1 MTEQKKE
8 LTSSFSWNTLT
19 VVLQVV
25 IQLAYT
31 GLLARLIAKDSFM
44 LMGIVLGLMGF
55 AEIFSQVG
63 VGPALVQRKE
73 VNQQHING
81 AFYTAIILGAIFTS
95 VFILLAPWIAA
106 FYQLSE
112 LAPII
117 GVVSTSFTISAV
129 AVVPRSMMMKH
140 MRFKTMF
147 KASMV
152 SIVGGNLLVGLPL
165 AYLGWNVWA
174 YVWALFAQ
182 NALMTIALWYF
193 EPVRITRKWEWK
205 YTRELVRYGVGST
218 LFNALNYLATK
229 LDVMLVPRFLRGNAV
244 ELSDLAK
251 AQGSYYERASYAMTQ
266 PITVMGKL
274 SDSVLFSGMSKMQD
288 DRARL
293 AKLLMIA
300 TNMLSIILIPTTVFM
315 LFNSHSLIRIW
326 LGPEY
331 METAAILGV
340 LFIAV
345 VFRSLSKLGD
355 SLLRACDA
363 VYTGAIYKA
372 IYVVCIAVGIFF
384 AVPFGMIMVA
394 WAIVAATGLHYLM
407 NMHLSLHLIQ
417 GHWLRLLKAISPG
430 VLLGGLTW
438 LSCWLVNLIQWF
450 IPMQDILHL
459 GVSFVAMILLIL
471 PAIFLFPS
479 LLGFDHL
486 NLLRHLPHRLAS
498 NRWVKL
504 LIRRSPY

>member
-1 MTEQKKE
+1 MTDQKKE

-81 AFYTAIILGAIFTS
+81 AFYTALILGAIFTS
-95 VFILLAPWIAA
+95 VFMLLAPWIAS
-106 FYQLSE
+106 FYQLPE
-112 LAPII
+112 LGPII
-117 GVVSTSFTISAV
+117 GVVSTSFLISAV

-152 SIVGGNLLVGLPL
+152 SIVGGNLFVGLTL

-182 NALMTIALWYF
+182 NALMTLALWYF
-193 EPVRITRKWEWK
+193 QPVRITRKWEWK

-218 LFNALNYLATK
+218 IFNALNYLATK
-229 LDVMLVPRFLRGNAV
+229 LDVMLVPRFLRGDAI
-244 ELSDLAK
+244 ELSDLSK

-293 AKLLMIA
+293 AKLLMLA
-300 TNMLSIILIPTTVFM
+300 TTMLSIILVPTTIFM

-331 METAAILGV
+331 LETATILGV

-345 VFRSLSKLGD
+345 IFRSLSKLGD

-363 VYTGAIYKA
+363 VYTGAMYKA
-372 IYVVCIAVGIFF
+372 IYVVCIAIGIFF
-384 AVPFGMIMVA
+384 AVPHGMTMVA

-407 NMHLSLHLIQ
+407 NMHLSLQLVQ
-417 GHWLRLLKAISPG
+417 GQWLRLLKALAPG
-430 VLLGGLTW
+430 VILGFLAW
-438 LSCWLVNLIQWF
+438 LSCWLVNLLHWLV
-450 IPMQDILHL
+450 PMPDIVHL
-459 GVSFVAMILLIL
+459 AAAFMAMLLLIV

-479 LLGFDHL
+479 LLGFDDL
-486 NLLRHLPHRLAS
+486 NLLRHLPQRLAS

-504 LIRRSPY
+504 LILRLPK